1 MGLYNVAGRG
11 ETHAQ
16 IMNQTWKNW
25 LEEGDN
31 VVFISS
37 EGTRIFFRKNIIV
50 LYSSL
55 LAKILADIPSTESDI
70 FISLQLSEKLIRDL
84 VKILV
89 EGKTPVANKRQL
101 AEIKA
106 AGRAI
111 GITLDDLNIESL
123 AETAIPAVNI
133 KKEVI
138 DDELFPVHSEEGKAK
153 TSKPKQKPTPV
164 TATPKTVKAQQTVKK
179 VRAQQVAKKAGSERK
194 IVLSNKPTSK
204 TVPT

>member
-1 MGLYNVAGRG
+1 
-11 ETHAQ
+11 
-16 IMNQTWKNW
+16 MNQTWKNW
-25 LEEGDN
+25 LEEGEN

-50 LYSSL
+50 LYSNM
-55 LAKILADIPSTESDI
+55 LAKILADIPPTESDI

-138 DDELFPVHSEEGKAK
+138 DDELFPVHSEERKAK
-153 TSKPKQKPTPV
+153 TSKLKQKPTPV

-179 VRAQQVAKKAGSERK
+179 VRAQQVAKKAGSE
-194 IVLSNKPTSK
+194 
-204 TVPT
+204 